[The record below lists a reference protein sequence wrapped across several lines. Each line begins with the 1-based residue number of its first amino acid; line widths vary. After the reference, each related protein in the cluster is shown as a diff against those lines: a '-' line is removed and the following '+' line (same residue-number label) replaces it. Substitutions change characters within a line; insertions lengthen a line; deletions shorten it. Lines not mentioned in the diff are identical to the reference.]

1 MSIAVELDQVT
12 CRDADQ
18 ALNGVSVAVP
28 AGKLTIVTGSGR
40 NLFMRVATGLSA
52 PEFGTVR
59 LGGRV
64 LTGLNASAR
73 ARVRRER
80 AGMMLEPEL
89 LTAAT
94 VRDNILLP
102 LRLAGRPVG
111 SGLLAETA
119 AFTGVADLLA
129 RPAHD
134 LTGEQRRRVAL
145 ARALITDPAAVFAFD
160 PTSGL
165 PEDDAR
171 KLTALLRAVVT
182 RRAGTVVAATRD
194 PHLAGSG
201 DRLVVVHGGQTV
213 EEIGPENVARAVRR
227 MSTREG

>member
-1 MSIAVELDQVT
+1 RLAERRHAADDRRPLGRDTRAAGRCPDRHGRGGGALLTEGGQGLPQGTRPPAAAHDAEVVRRGGESVSIAVELDQVT

-80 AGMMLEPEL
+80 AGMMLEPE
-89 LTAAT
+89 
-94 VRDNILLP
+94 
-102 LRLAGRPVG
+102 
-111 SGLLAETA
+111 
-119 AFTGVADLLA
+119 
-129 RPAHD
+129 
-134 LTGEQRRRVAL
+134 
-145 ARALITDPAAVFAFD
+145 
-160 PTSGL
+160 
-165 PEDDAR
+165 
-171 KLTALLRAVVT
+171 
-182 RRAGTVVAATRD
+182 
-194 PHLAGSG
+194 
-201 DRLVVVHGGQTV
+201 
-213 EEIGPENVARAVRR
+213 
-227 MSTREG
+227 